1 MDAYTANG
9 LILMTLLALILLV
22 HFSIQLKR
30 IERQLGEMRDRLT
43 ADESEPP
50 ESRLPSR

>member
-22 HFSIQLKR
+22 HFSIQLR
-30 IERQLGEMRDRLT
+30 RVGRQLGEMQDHLT
-43 ADESEPP
+43 ADESELP
-50 ESRLPSR
+50 ESSLPSR